1 MAPQSSDLPS
11 VVTASVLLGGMRPV
25 EGEPVWN
32 DYCITYLLPGKK
44 YAFSRGTEEGKPFV
58 IAKP

>member
-32 DYCITYLLPGKK
+32 DCCITYLLPGKK
-44 YAFSRGTEEGKPFV
+44 VCLFKRN
-58 IAKP
+58 